1 MFLGIQ
7 FLKAQQP
14 PVNPQQTPPTEN
26 KAQTPPA
33 EPKPQTPAPSPQ
45 PANPTPPP
53 SRPTQTSTSAPYIVT
68 GSLDDIPAPRLKRVS
83 EEDTVKFI
91 ANSTPIKIVYWNSS
105 AVNGTTDLDT
115 SLNSVRPSVTDNKKQ
130 DVILSLNTWLEEGK
144 QYSVPFQITK
154 RNKIEIVRYFDL
166 SAQIKSNNKE
176 LYLYFEG
183 VAWKTELKLNG
194 KFLGTNSKPFDTWV
208 IPIQTEWLREH
219 DNLLELTLIK
229 SELSMEKF
237 YPAPFLGIFRPCYLL
252 DSRQLAK
259 LQQPYMTKVQT
270 TSKTVGIFAPYYQE
284 KGFVFDKF
292 EAVRTLIHLK
302 KENINYIYFLFEP
315 SKELKQLCADLG
327 FTQVTKLSENQNV
340 AWLNKYPYSPDDFN
354 FSEQF
359 WVDEHYFRTSH
370 YGMSH
375 RFDSDEIHTE
385 QHDTS
390 ILYVLMILFPLL
402 GMFIVKLL
410 NPGFFYAFQEILIRP
425 RWQMDNFI
433 DATLSN
439 QGLQSILFL
448 LKIVIISIFIT
459 LMIDYVHLH
468 NQWHIIETLNKNGL
482 FRWWFNDRGAL
493 YHYFVKSLIIVG
505 MWAGFR
511 FVLIKMIA
519 SPFRV
524 NQMYEKMLNLEL
536 MGSYPLLFIMPLP
549 LVFLQFAGYPYHD
562 FLWFMQ
568 WLLIL
573 IFLTRQIYIYY
584 IGMEKMFKMS
594 NSIRIMYIIVFIL
607 LPYIV
612 CL

>member
-1 MFLGIQ
+1 MVFGVLLSGVY

-14 PVNPQQTPPTEN
+14 PTPPATTQ
-26 KAQTPPA
+26 QTPPA
-33 EPKPQTPAPSPQ
+33 EPKPQTPPAAPQQTPTPSPTPQ
-45 PANPTPPP
+45 PE
-53 SRPTQTSTSAPYIVT
+53 RVIT
-68 GSLDDIPAPRLKRVS
+68 GSLDDIPVPRMKRVS
-83 EEDTVKFI
+83 QEDTLKFI

-115 SLNSVRPSVTDNKKQ
+115 SLNSVRPSVMDNKKE
-130 DVILSLNTWLEEGK
+130 DVILSLSTWLEEGN

-154 RNKIEIVRYFDL
+154 KEKIEIVRYFDL
-166 SAQIKSNNKE
+166 SALIKNGNKE

-194 KFLGTNSKPFDTWV
+194 KFLGTNNKPFDTWV

-219 DNLLELTLIK
+219 DNLLELTLKK
-229 SELSMEKF
+229 SELPTEKF
-237 YPAPFLGIFRPCYLL
+237 YPKPFLGIFRPCYLV
-252 DSRQLAK
+252 DNKQLAK
-259 LQQPYMTKVQT
+259 LQLPHISKVAT

-284 KGFVFDKF
+284 KGFVFDRF
-292 EAVRTLIHLK
+292 EAIRTLIHLK
-302 KENINYIYFLFEP
+302 KENIYHIYFLFEP
-315 SKELKQLCADLG
+315 SKELKKLCSDLG
-327 FTQVTKLSENQNV
+327 FTQVAKLNENQKV
-340 AWLNKYPYSPDDFN
+340 AWLNKYPYSPDDFT

-359 WVDEHYFRTSH
+359 WLDENYFRTAH
-370 YGMSH
+370 YGMNH

-390 ILYVLMILFPLL
+390 ILYILMILFPLL

-505 MWAGFR
+505 AWAAFR

-549 LVFLQFAGYPYHD
+549 LVFLQFADYPYHD

-573 IFLTRQIYIYY
+573 VFLARQIYIYY
-584 IGMEKMFKMS
+584 IGMDKMFKMS
-594 NSIRIMYIIVFIL
+594 NAIRIMYIIVFIL